1 MRKYFFFFL
10 FVCIVLRCS
19 SQTLD
24 AEQIYK
30 KVNNAV
36 VTIYAYDSEKKILS
50 QGSGVVLNDK
60 GWIVTNYH
68 VYNGSDKLIVK
79 QNDKIIEFT
88 EIIGVDADKDILIL
102 KISDKTFPSINIG
115 NSNELNV
122 GQKIYAI
129 GSPMGLENTITDG
142 IISGLRSYETN
153 TRHYIQIS
161 APISHG
167 SSGGAIINSKGELI
181 GISTLSLV
189 EGQNLNFAI
198 PVNEILKVYK
208 EEGVNK
214 TELVSTDYFYKGMKE
229 FKANNFDKAIYYF
242 KIYISSNNN
251 SSVAYYDLGTAY
263 EKIGKYDDAISCF
276 KNAIAL
282 NPNDAD
288 NYINISTTYNDKG
301 EYDNAMLNCKKAL
314 AIKPD
319 AMAFTN
325 LGVTFAFKNNFDSAI
340 YYCKKAIEYDANYAD
355 AYGNL
360 GASYQ
365 SIKDYDS
372 AILNCK
378 KAVALNP
385 NYSFAYYNL
394 GFAYKEKG
402 SYDLAITYYKKSIL
416 TNPKNA
422 LAYCY
427 LGVTY
432 GIKGNLN
439 ETISN
444 CNKAIEINPNLAEAY
459 FCLGIAYGAKGDSN
473 KAKLNTDKAYKLK
486 PTLKSLKK

>member
-1 MRKYFFFFL
+1 MKKYFFFIL
-10 FVCIVLRCS
+10 FAGFVLRS
-19 SQTLD
+19 NSQILD

-36 VTIYAYDSEKKILS
+36 VTIYAYYSEKKILT

-68 VYNGSDKLIVK
+68 VYSGSDKLVVK
-79 QNDKIIEFT
+79 QNGKIIEFT

-102 KISDKTFPSINIG
+102 KILDKTFPYIAVG
-115 NSNELNV
+115 NSDDLNI

-142 IISGLRSYETN
+142 IVSGLRSYETE

-198 PVNEILKVYK
+198 PVNEVLKVYNK
-208 EEGVNK
+208 EGVTKND
-214 TELVSTDYFYKGMKE
+214 LVTTDYLFNGIKE
-229 FKANNFDKAIYYF
+229 FKASNFNKAIYYF
-242 KIYISSNNN
+242 KIYISINSNN
-251 SSVAYYDLGTAY
+251 SAAYYNLGTAY
-263 EKIGKYDDAISCF
+263 ERAGKYDDAIISF
-276 KNAIAL
+276 KRAISID
-282 NPNDAD
+282 PNDAD
-288 NYINISTTYNDKG
+288 NYINLSTTYNEKG
-301 EYDNAMLNCKKAL
+301 EYDDAMFYCKKAL

-319 AMAFTN
+319 AVAYTN
-325 LGVTFAFKNNFDSAI
+325 LGVAFASKNNFDSAI
-340 YYCKKAIEYDANYAD
+340 YYCKKAIVYDANYAD

-360 GASYQ
+360 GAAYQ

-372 AILNCK
+372 AIINCK
-378 KAVALNP
+378 KAILLNP
-385 NYSFAYYNL
+385 NYSYAYYNL
-394 GFAYKEKG
+394 GVSYKEKG
-402 SYDLAITYYKKSIL
+402 NYDLAISYYKKSIL
-416 TNPKNA
+416 ANPKNA

-427 LGVTY
+427 LGVAY

-439 ETISN
+439 EAISN
-444 CNKAIEINPNLAEAY
+444 CKKAIVINPNLAEAY

-473 KAKLNTDKAYKLK
+473 NAKLNTDKAYKLK
-486 PTLKSLKK
+486 PSLKK